1 MFNYKWRNNE
11 FNLKISNFLK
21 RTNFSGSM
29 HMSVYVKNFL
39 RNRVTFME
47 MKVHAEYTFLCGNGN
62 RVATKQRGIVRA
74 DIFNE
79 TSIVRVSGD

>member
-1 MFNYKWRNNE
+1 MSLI
-11 FNLKISNFLK
+11 LKSLIFWNGLISAEA
-21 RTNFSGSM
+21 RTYLT
-29 HMSVYVKNFL
+29 VYVKNFL

>member
-1 MFNYKWRNNE
+1 MSLI
-11 FNLKISNFLK
+11 LKSLIFWNGLISAEA
-21 RTNFSGSM
+21 RTCLT
-29 HMSVYVKNFL
+29 VYVKNFL

>member
-1 MFNYKWRNNE
+1 
-11 FNLKISNFLK
+11 
-21 RTNFSGSM
+21 
-29 HMSVYVKNFL
+29 
-39 RNRVTFME
+39 ME